1 MIYEKSIQ
9 TLVLPRVLEQLAEY
23 AVSEDAK
30 ARCRDLKPLPHIED
44 MRRDMQ
50 ETQDALT
57 LMATRPSPAFSG
69 LRDITQSVGRAE
81 RGGLLHPPE
90 LLRIAAF
97 LRTARDT
104 KAWINTERSDEA
116 PGTSI
121 DHYFKALG
129 ANKFLEEH
137 ISQCILSEEEI
148 ADNASPELSSLRR
161 QIRAAN
167 ARIRETLHRIISSPT
182 YQKLLQENIITIRGD
197 RYVVP
202 VKIENKGSFPGLV
215 HDVSASGQTVYIE
228 PSSVVEANN
237 ELRILAS
244 QEQKE
249 IERILAGLSD
259 EVAQFAEGLFDDYR
273 ILVSLDVIFA
283 RARFAL
289 AIDGQPPTMTE
300 DGVVVLRRA
309 RHPLLPRDTAVP
321 IDIRIGDGFDTLV
334 ITGPN
339 TGGKTVALKTMGL
352 LTLMAMCGLHIPAEY
367 DSKVSVFSKIFADI
381 GDEQSISQSLSTFS
395 SHMTTIVG
403 VLSELDERSMVLFDE
418 LGAGTDPV
426 EGAALAMAIIEH
438 IRRCGARVLA
448 TTHYAE
454 LKSYALTTEGVEN
467 AACEFD
473 LETLRPTY
481 RLLIGVPGKS
491 NAFAISRRLG
501 LPEEIVDAAKA
512 SLQSENVQFE
522 DVLNRLERERQAM
535 EKEREEARQ
544 LRRAA
549 EEEKKKASEK
559 LKNLDRDR
567 EKELEGARKK
577 AQDMLDEARAAAQ
590 LVYDELDKMRRQ
602 AAADAYS
609 KNLMEARA
617 AVGRVLNEAKAG
629 TRPEPV
635 KRVAHNSRPIRV
647 GDTVELLATGNRAT
661 VLELSGKKLKLQA
674 GILQINAKLED
685 VQLVESEAAKET
697 QKVVQTAVKAAS
709 ATMNAATSVDLRGM
723 NADEGV
729 MMLERFLDVSSMAN
743 LKTVTVIHG
752 KGTGILRQAVQDA
765 LKKDRR
771 VASFR
776 LGRWGEGDL
785 GVTVVELK

>member
-9 TLVLPRVLEQLAEY
+9 TLELPRVLDMLSEY
-23 AVSEDAK
+23 AVSDAAK
-30 ARCRDLKPLPHIED
+30 ERCRNLMPLPHIED
-44 MRRDMQ
+44 MRSDMR
-50 ETQDALT
+50 ETQDALS
-57 LMATRPSPAFSG
+57 LMATRPSPGFSG
-69 LRDITQSVGRAE
+69 LKDITESVGRAE

-104 KAWINTERSDEA
+104 KAWINTDRRDDA

-148 ADNASPELSSLRR
+148 ADSASPELGAVRR

-167 ARIRETLHRIISSPT
+167 ARVRETLHRIISSPS
-182 YQKLLQENIITIRGD
+182 YAKLLQENIVTIRGD

-202 VKIENKGSFPGLV
+202 VKIECKNAFPGLV

-228 PSSVVEANN
+228 PNAVVEANN

-244 QEQKE
+244 KEQKE
-249 IERILAGLSD
+249 IERILALLSD
-259 EVAQFAEGLFDDYR
+259 EVAQFAEGLVDDYR
-273 ILVSLDVIFA
+273 ILTALDGIFA

-289 AIDGQPPTMTE
+289 AVDGQPPVLGE
-300 DGVVVLRRA
+300 DGAVVLRRA
-309 RHPLLPRDTAVP
+309 RHPLLPKDKAVP

-367 DSKVSVFSKIFADI
+367 DSRVSVFSKIFADI

-395 SHMTTIVG
+395 SHMTNIVG
-403 VLSELDERSMVLFDE
+403 ILGELDENSMVLFDE

-426 EGAALAMAIIEH
+426 EGAALAISVIEH
-438 IRRCGARVLA
+438 IRKRGAKVLA

-454 LKSYALTTEGVEN
+454 LKSYALMTKGVEN

-491 NAFAISRRLG
+491 NAFAISKRLG
-501 LPEEIVDAAKA
+501 LPDEIVDAARE
-512 SLQSENVQFE
+512 SLQSESVQFE
-522 DVLNRLERERQAM
+522 DVLEKLEQERQAM
-535 EKEREEARQ
+535 ERERTEARE
-544 LRRAA
+544 LRRKAD
-549 EEEKKKASEK
+549 EDRKKASSA
-559 LKNLDRDR
+559 LATLDRDR
-567 EKELEGARKK
+567 QRELEAAQKK
-577 AQDMLDEARAAAQ
+577 ARDVIDEARAAAQ
-590 LVYDELDKMRRQ
+590 LVYDELDAMRRQ
-602 AAADAYS
+602 AASDAFS

-617 AVGRVLNEAKAG
+617 TVGRVLNEATAG
-629 TRPEPV
+629 ARPEQK
-635 KRVAHNSRPIRV
+635 KRVAQNSRPIKA

-661 VLELSGKKLKLQA
+661 VLEISGNKLKLQA
-674 GILQINAKLED
+674 GILQINAKLAD
-685 VQLVESEAAKET
+685 VQLVESEAAAET
-697 QKVVQTAVKAAS
+697 KKVIKTAVQTAS
-709 ATMNAATSVDLRGM
+709 ATMNAQTSVDLRGM
-723 NADEGV
+723 NSDEGIV
-729 MMLERFLDVSSMAN
+729 ILERFLDTSAMAN
-743 LKTVTVIHG
+743 LKTLTVIHG
-752 KGTGILRQAVQDA
+752 KGTGILRSAVQDA
-765 LKKDRR
+765 LKKDKR

-776 LGRWGEGDL
+776 LGRYGEGDL
-785 GVTVVELK
+785 GVTIVEMK

>member
-9 TLVLPRVLEQLAEY
+9 TLELPRVLDMLAEY
-23 AVSEDAK
+23 AVSDAAK
-30 ARCRDLKPLPHIED
+30 EQCRGLVPLPHIED
-44 MRRDMQ
+44 MQRSMR
-50 ETQDALT
+50 ETQDALS
-57 LMATRPSPAFSG
+57 LMATRPAPGFSG
-69 LRDITQSVGRAE
+69 LKDITESVGRAE

-104 KAWINTERSDEA
+104 KAWLNTDRRDDA
-116 PGTSI
+116 PPTSV

-129 ANKFLEEH
+129 ANKFLEER
-137 ISQCILSEEEI
+137 ISQCVLGEEEI
-148 ADNASPELSSLRR
+148 ADNASPELASIRR

-167 ARIRETLHRIISSPT
+167 ARVRETLHRIISSPS
-182 YQKLLQENIITIRGD
+182 YAKLLQENIVTIRGD

-202 VKIENKGSFPGLV
+202 VKIECKNAFPGLV

-228 PSSVVEANN
+228 PNAVVEANN

-244 QEQKE
+244 KEQKE
-249 IERILAGLSD
+249 IDRILAELSD
-259 EVAQFAEGLFDDYR
+259 EVAQFASGLFDDYR
-273 ILVSLDVIFA
+273 ILTALDVIFA

-289 AIDGQPPTMTE
+289 AIDGQPPILGE
-300 DGVVVLRRA
+300 DGAVVLRRA
-309 RHPLLPRDTAVP
+309 RHPLLPKDTAVP
-321 IDIRIGDGFDTLV
+321 IDIRVGDGFDTLV

-367 DSKVSVFSKIFADI
+367 DSRVSVFSRIFADI

-395 SHMTTIVG
+395 SHMTNIVG
-403 VLSELDERSMVLFDE
+403 ILGELNDRSMVLFDE

-426 EGAALAMAIIEH
+426 EGAALAIAIIEH
-438 IRRCGARVLA
+438 IRSRGARVLA

-454 LKSYALTTEGVEN
+454 LKSYALTTAGVEN
-467 AACEFD
+467 AACEFNI
-473 LETLRPTY
+473 ETLRPTY

-491 NAFAISRRLG
+491 NAFAISKRLG
-501 LPEEIVDAAKA
+501 LPDEIVAAAKE
-512 SLQSENVQFE
+512 SLKTENVQFE
-522 DVLNRLERERQAM
+522 DVLAKLERERQAM
-535 EKEREEARQ
+535 ERERAEARE
-544 LRRAA
+544 LRRRAD
-549 EEEKKKASEK
+549 EDRKKASGA
-559 LKNLDRDR
+559 LANLERDR
-567 EKELEGARKK
+567 QRELEAAQRK
-577 AQDMLDEARAAAQ
+577 AQEVIEEARAAAQ
-590 LVYDELDKMRRQ
+590 IVYDELDEMRRT

-629 TRPEPV
+629 ARPEP
-635 KRVAHNSRPIRV
+635 KRRTAENRRPIRV

-661 VLELSGKKLKLQA
+661 VLEISGKKLKLQA
-674 GILQINAKLED
+674 GILQITAKPED
-685 VQLVESEAAKET
+685 VQLVESEAAAET
-697 QKVVQTAVKAAS
+697 KKVVKAAVQAAS
-709 ATMNAATSVDLRGM
+709 ATMRAETSVDLRGM

-729 MMLERFLDVSSMAN
+729 MVLERFLDTSAMAN
-743 LKTVTVIHG
+743 LKTLTVIHG
-752 KGTGILRQAVQDA
+752 KGTGILRSAVQDA

-776 LGRWGEGDL
+776 LGRYGEGDL
-785 GVTVVELK
+785 GVTIVELK